1 MGFEESFLLF
11 LPKTVSRDS
20 NAFDYSVAIPIEVRI
35 PHSLHS
41 WSNLCFQI
49 RREMKPAKIADF
61 GITEEF
67 GYLPAHAP
75 ALALS
80 AGNEEWDQFGRDI
93 PKLLMGTNFRSRV
106 KALPEFNINKLN
118 GEAEIQRAML
128 ILSYIGQSYQWSE
141 NNPATVMPANLAI
154 PWHQVGKLVGRPPIL
169 SYQSY
174 ASDNW
179 RRFDASGPI
188 ECGNIGL
195 LQCFLGGQDE
205 EWFILIHI
213 EIEKKAGKALKAI
226 EDAQNAV
233 SENDADQLEVA
244 LTNLRS
250 ALAAMYEVLGR
261 MPERCDPY
269 IYFHR
274 VRPYIFGWRNN
285 PSLPDG
291 VIYEGVDEYQGV
303 GQKFRGETGA
313 QSAII
318 PAMDAVL
325 GIDHERDE
333 LREYLMEMRMYMP
346 PRHVAFIEAVEAGP
360 SVRNFVTMAQRLS
373 LTTVFNDCVELV
385 ANFRAMHL
393 EYAGTYIHA
402 QAQATP
408 GNPSAVGTGGT
419 PFMTYLRKHRDE
431 TKTQTLP

>member
-1 MGFEESFLLF
+1 MRMS
-11 LPKTVSRDS
+11 T
-20 NAFDYSVAIPIEVRI
+20 
-35 PHSLHS
+35 
-41 WSNLCFQI
+41 
-49 RREMKPAKIADF
+49 PAKIADY

-67 GYLPAHAP
+67 GYLPAYDP
-75 ALALS
+75 AQSLS
-80 AGNEEWDQFGRDI
+80 AGNEEWDQFGKDL
-93 PKLLMGTNFRSRV
+93 PKLLMGTNFRKRV
-106 KALPEFNINKLN
+106 QALPKFNIDKLN

-128 ILSYIGQSYQWSE
+128 VLSYIGQSYQWSD
-141 NNPATVMPANLAI
+141 NQAATVMPQVLAK
-154 PWHQVGKLVGRPPIL
+154 PWYEVGKLVGRPPIL

-179 RRFDASGPI
+179 RRFDQTAPI

-213 EIEKKAGKALKAI
+213 DIEKKAGKALKAI
-226 EDAQNAV
+226 EEAQEAVVAQDAEKVEA
-233 SENDADQLEVA
+233 A
-244 LTNLRS
+244 LIKMRA
-250 ALAAMYEVLGR
+250 ALSAMYEVLGR

-291 VIYEGVDEYQGV
+291 VVYEGVDEYKGV

-318 PAMDAVL
+318 PAMDGVL
-325 GIDHERDE
+325 GIEHEKDE
-333 LREYLMEMRMYMP
+333 LREYLMEMRTYMP
-346 PRHVAFIEAVEAGP
+346 PQHVAFIQAVEAGP
-360 SVRNFVTMAQRLS
+360 SVRNFVTTIKKSS
-373 LTTVFNDCVELV
+373 LTQVFNDCIELV

-393 EYAGTYIHA
+393 QYAGTYIHA

-419 PFMTYLRKHRDE
+419 PFMIYLRKHRDE
-431 TKTQTLP
+431 TKKQTV

>member
-1 MGFEESFLLF
+1 MS
-11 LPKTVSRDS
+11 
-20 NAFDYSVAIPIEVRI
+20 
-35 PHSLHS
+35 
-41 WSNLCFQI
+41 
-49 RREMKPAKIADF
+49 KPAKIADY

-67 GYLPAHAP
+67 GYLPAHDP
-75 ALALS
+75 AQSLS
-80 AGNEEWDQFGRDI
+80 AGNEEWDQFGKDL
-93 PKLLMGTNFRSRV
+93 PKLLMGTNFRKRV
-106 KALPEFNINKLN
+106 QALPKFNIDKLN
-118 GEAEIQRAML
+118 GEAQIQRAML
-128 ILSYIGQSYQWSE
+128 VLSYIGQAYQWSDNE
-141 NNPATVMPANLAI
+141 AATVMPQVLAK
-154 PWHQVGKLVGRPPIL
+154 PWYEVGKLVGRPPIL

-179 RRFDASGPI
+179 RRFDKAGPI

-213 EIEKKAGKALKAI
+213 DIEKKAGKALKAI
-226 EDAQNAV
+226 EEAQAAVVAQDAEKVEA
-233 SENDADQLEVA
+233 A
-244 LTNLRS
+244 LIKMRA
-250 ALAAMYEVLGR
+250 ALSAMYEVLGR

-291 VIYEGVDEYQGV
+291 VVYEGVDEYKGV

-318 PAMDAVL
+318 PAMDGVL
-325 GIDHERDE
+325 GIEHEKDE
-333 LREYLMEMRMYMP
+333 LREYLMEMRTYMP
-346 PRHVAFIEAVEAGP
+346 PKHVAFIQAVEAGP
-360 SVRNFVTMAQRLS
+360 SVRNFVTTIKKSS
-373 LTTVFNDCVELV
+373 LTQVFNDCIELV

-419 PFMTYLRKHRDE
+419 PFMIYLRKHRDE
-431 TKTQTLP
+431 TKKQTV

>member
-1 MGFEESFLLF
+1 
-11 LPKTVSRDS
+11 
-20 NAFDYSVAIPIEVRI
+20 
-35 PHSLHS
+35 
-41 WSNLCFQI
+41 
-49 RREMKPAKIADF
+49 MKPAKIADF

-67 GYLPAHAP
+67 GYLPTYDP
-75 ALALS
+75 AQSLS
-80 AGNEEWDQFGRDI
+80 AGNEEWDQFGKDL
-93 PKLLMGTNFRSRV
+93 PKLLMGTSFRSRV
-106 KALPEFNINKLN
+106 KALPKFNIEKLS
-118 GEAEIQRAML
+118 GEAEVQRAML
-128 ILSYIGQSYQWSE
+128 ILSYIGQAYQWSE
-141 NNPATVMPANLAI
+141 NTAAHVMPANLAL
-154 PWHQVGKLVGRPPIL
+154 PWYEVGKIVGRPPIL

-179 RRFDASGPI
+179 RRFDKSGDI
-188 ECGNIGL
+188 ACGNIGL

-226 EDAQNAV
+226 EDAQHAV
-233 SENDADQLEVA
+233 LEKDAEKVEAA
-244 LTNLRS
+244 LIKLRN

-291 VIYEGVDEYQGV
+291 VIYEGVDEYKGV
-303 GQKFRGETGA
+303 GQNFRGETGA

-318 PAMDAVL
+318 PAMDGVL
-325 GIDHERDE
+325 GIEHERDE
-333 LREYLMEMRMYMP
+333 LREYLMEMRTYMP
-346 PRHVAFIEAVEAGP
+346 PKHVAFIEAVEAGP
-360 SVRNFVTMAQRLS
+360 SVRNFAVSAKRSS
-373 LTTVFNDCVELV
+373 LTNVFNESVELV
-385 ANFRAMHL
+385 AKFRAMHL

-431 TKTQTLP
+431 TKVQTI

>member
-1 MGFEESFLLF
+1 
-11 LPKTVSRDS
+11 
-20 NAFDYSVAIPIEVRI
+20 
-35 PHSLHS
+35 
-41 WSNLCFQI
+41 
-49 RREMKPAKIADF
+49 MKPAKIADY

-67 GYLPAHAP
+67 GYLPSYDP
-75 ALALS
+75 AQSLS
-80 AGNEEWDQFGRDI
+80 AGNEEWDQFGKDL
-93 PKLLMGTNFRSRV
+93 PKLLMGSGFRKRV
-106 KALPEFNINKLN
+106 NSLPKFNVDKLN

-128 ILSYIGQSYQWSE
+128 VLSYIGQAYQWSD
-141 NNPATVMPANLAI
+141 NKAATVMPQVLAK
-154 PWHQVGKLVGRPPIL
+154 PWYEVGKLVGRPPIL

-179 RRFDASGPI
+179 RRFDKSGAI

-213 EIEKKAGKALKAI
+213 DIEKKAGKALKAI
-226 EDAQNAV
+226 EQAQEAVVAQDAEKVEA
-233 SENDADQLEVA
+233 A
-244 LTNLRS
+244 LIKMRA
-250 ALAAMYEVLGR
+250 ALSSMYEVLGR

-285 PSLPDG
+285 PSLPNG
-291 VIYEGVDEYQGV
+291 VVYEGVDEYKGV

-318 PAMDAVL
+318 PAMDGVL
-325 GIDHERDE
+325 GIEHEKDE
-333 LREYLMEMRMYMP
+333 LREYLMEMRTYMP
-346 PRHVAFIEAVEAGP
+346 PKHVAFIEAVEAGP
-360 SVRNFVTMAQRLS
+360 SVRNFVTTIKRSS
-373 LTTVFNDCVELV
+373 LTQVFNDCIELV

-419 PFMTYLRKHRDE
+419 PFMIYLRKHRDE
-431 TKTQTLP
+431 TKKQTV

>member
-1 MGFEESFLLF
+1 
-11 LPKTVSRDS
+11 
-20 NAFDYSVAIPIEVRI
+20 
-35 PHSLHS
+35 
-41 WSNLCFQI
+41 
-49 RREMKPAKIADF
+49 MKPAKIADF
-61 GITEEF
+61 GITEEY

-106 KALPEFNINKLN
+106 KALPDFNINKLN

-226 EDAQNAV
+226 EDAQSAV
-233 SENDADQLEVA
+233 SENDADQLEIA

-325 GIDHERDE
+325 GIDHEKDE

-346 PRHVAFIEAVEAGP
+346 PKHVAFIEAVEAGP
-360 SVRNFVTMAQRLS
+360 SVRNFVAIAKRAS

-431 TKTQTLP
+431 TKKQTLP

>member
-1 MGFEESFLLF
+1 M
-11 LPKTVSRDS
+11 
-20 NAFDYSVAIPIEVRI
+20 N
-35 PHSLHS
+35 
-41 WSNLCFQI
+41 
-49 RREMKPAKIADF
+49 PAKIADF

-226 EDAQNAV
+226 EDAQSAV

-325 GIDHERDE
+325 GIDHEKDE

-346 PRHVAFIEAVEAGP
+346 PKHVAFIEAVEAGP
-360 SVRNFVTMAQRLS
+360 SVRNFVTIAKRAS

>member
-1 MGFEESFLLF
+1 M
-11 LPKTVSRDS
+11 
-20 NAFDYSVAIPIEVRI
+20 N
-35 PHSLHS
+35 
-41 WSNLCFQI
+41 
-49 RREMKPAKIADF
+49 PAKIADY

-67 GYLPAHAP
+67 GYLPAHDP
-75 ALALS
+75 AQSLS
-80 AGNEEWDQFGRDI
+80 AGNEEWDQFGKDL
-93 PKLLMGTNFRSRV
+93 PKLLMGTNFRKRV
-106 KALPEFNINKLN
+106 QALPKFNIDKLN
-118 GEAEIQRAML
+118 GEAQIQRAML
-128 ILSYIGQSYQWSE
+128 VLSYIGQAYQWSDNE
-141 NNPATVMPANLAI
+141 AATVMPQVLAK
-154 PWHQVGKLVGRPPIL
+154 PWYEVGKLVGRPPIL

-179 RRFDASGPI
+179 RRFDKAGPI

-213 EIEKKAGKALKAI
+213 DIEKKAGKALKAI
-226 EDAQNAV
+226 EEAQAAVVAQDAEKVEA
-233 SENDADQLEVA
+233 ALIKMRAA
-244 LTNLRS
+244 LT
-250 ALAAMYEVLGR
+250 AMYEVLGR

-291 VIYEGVDEYQGV
+291 VVYEGVDEYKGV

-318 PAMDAVL
+318 PAMDGVL
-325 GIDHERDE
+325 GIEHEKDE
-333 LREYLMEMRMYMP
+333 LREYLMEMRTYMP
-346 PRHVAFIEAVEAGP
+346 PKHVAFIQAVEAGP
-360 SVRNFVTMAQRLS
+360 SVRNFVTTVKKSS
-373 LTTVFNDCVELV
+373 LTQVFNDCIELV

-419 PFMTYLRKHRDE
+419 PFMIYLRKHRDE
-431 TKTQTLP
+431 TKKQTV

>member
-1 MGFEESFLLF
+1 ML
-11 LPKTVSRDS
+11 
-20 NAFDYSVAIPIEVRI
+20 
-35 PHSLHS
+35 
-41 WSNLCFQI
+41 
-49 RREMKPAKIADF
+49 KPAKIADY

-67 GYLPAHAP
+67 GYLPAHDP
-75 ALALS
+75 AQSLS
-80 AGNEEWDQFGRDI
+80 AGNEEWDQFGKDL
-93 PKLLMGTNFRSRV
+93 PKLLMGTNFRKRV
-106 KALPEFNINKLN
+106 QALPKFNIDKLN

-128 ILSYIGQSYQWSE
+128 VLSYIGQAYQWSDNE
-141 NNPATVMPANLAI
+141 AATVMPQVLAK
-154 PWHQVGKLVGRPPIL
+154 PWYEVGKLVGRPPIL

-179 RRFDASGPI
+179 RRFDKAGPI

-213 EIEKKAGKALKAI
+213 DIEKKAGKALKAI
-226 EDAQNAV
+226 EEAQAAVVAQDAEKVEA
-233 SENDADQLEVA
+233 ALIKMRAA
-244 LTNLRS
+244 LT
-250 ALAAMYEVLGR
+250 AMYEVLGR

-291 VIYEGVDEYQGV
+291 VVYEGVDEYKGV

-318 PAMDAVL
+318 PAMDGVL
-325 GIDHERDE
+325 GIEHEKDE
-333 LREYLMEMRMYMP
+333 LREYLMEMRTYMP
-346 PRHVAFIEAVEAGP
+346 PKHVAFIQAVEAGP
-360 SVRNFVTMAQRLS
+360 SVRNFVTTVKKSS
-373 LTTVFNDCVELV
+373 LTQVFNDCIELV

-419 PFMTYLRKHRDE
+419 PFMIYLRKHRDE
-431 TKTQTLP
+431 TKKQTV

>member
-1 MGFEESFLLF
+1 
-11 LPKTVSRDS
+11 
-20 NAFDYSVAIPIEVRI
+20 
-35 PHSLHS
+35 
-41 WSNLCFQI
+41 
-49 RREMKPAKIADF
+49 MKPAKIADF

-75 ALALS
+75 ALTLS

-106 KALPEFNINKLN
+106 KALPEFNISKLN
-118 GEAEIQRAML
+118 GEAEVQRAML

-244 LTNLRS
+244 LTNLRR

-325 GIDHERDE
+325 GIEHERDE

-360 SVRNFVTMAQRLS
+360 SVRNFVATAKRAS

-431 TKTQTLP
+431 TKTQTLS

>member
-1 MGFEESFLLF
+1 ML
-11 LPKTVSRDS
+11 T
-20 NAFDYSVAIPIEVRI
+20 
-35 PHSLHS
+35 
-41 WSNLCFQI
+41 
-49 RREMKPAKIADF
+49 PAKIADY

-67 GYLPAHAP
+67 GYLPAHDP
-75 ALALS
+75 AQSLS
-80 AGNEEWDQFGRDI
+80 AGNEEWDQFGKDL
-93 PKLLMGTNFRSRV
+93 PKLLMGSDFRKRV
-106 KALPEFNINKLN
+106 NALPKFNIDKLN

-128 ILSYIGQSYQWSE
+128 VLSYIGQAYQWSD
-141 NNPATVMPANLAI
+141 NQAATVMPQILAK
-154 PWHQVGKLVGRPPIL
+154 PWYEVGKLVGRPPIL

-179 RRFDASGPI
+179 RRFDKAAPI

-213 EIEKKAGKALKAI
+213 DIEKKAGKALKAI
-226 EDAQNAV
+226 EEAQEAVVAQDAEKVEA
-233 SENDADQLEVA
+233 A
-244 LTNLRS
+244 LIKMRA
-250 ALAAMYEVLGR
+250 ALSAMYEVLGR

-291 VIYEGVDEYQGV
+291 VVYEGVDEYKGV

-318 PAMDAVL
+318 PAMDGVL
-325 GIDHERDE
+325 GIEHEKDE
-333 LREYLMEMRMYMP
+333 LREYLMEMRTYMP
-346 PRHVAFIEAVEAGP
+346 PKHVAFIQAVEAGP
-360 SVRNFVTMAQRLS
+360 SVRNFVTTIKKSS
-373 LTTVFNDCVELV
+373 LTQVFNDCIELV

-419 PFMTYLRKHRDE
+419 PFMIYLRKHRDE
-431 TKTQTLP
+431 TKKQTV

>member
-1 MGFEESFLLF
+1 M
-11 LPKTVSRDS
+11 S
-20 NAFDYSVAIPIEVRI
+20 NS
-35 PHSLHS
+35 
-41 WSNLCFQI
+41 
-49 RREMKPAKIADF
+49 AKIADY

-67 GYLPAHAP
+67 GYLPSYDP
-75 ALALS
+75 AQSLS
-80 AGNEEWDQFGRDI
+80 AGNEEWDQFGKDL
-93 PKLLMGTNFRSRV
+93 PKLLMGTNFRKRV
-106 KALPEFNINKLN
+106 QALPKFNINKLN

-128 ILSYIGQSYQWSE
+128 VLSYIGQAYQWSDNE
-141 NNPATVMPANLAI
+141 AATVMPQVLAK
-154 PWHQVGKLVGRPPIL
+154 PWYEVGKLVGRPPIL

-179 RRFDASGPI
+179 RRFDKAGPI

-213 EIEKKAGKALKAI
+213 DIEKKAGKALKAI
-226 EDAQNAV
+226 EEAQAAV
-233 SENDADQLEVA
+233 VA
-244 LTNLRS
+244 QDTEKVEA
-250 ALAAMYEVLGR
+250 ALIKMRAALSAMYEVLGR

-291 VIYEGVDEYQGV
+291 VVYEGVDEYKGV

-318 PAMDAVL
+318 PAMDGVL
-325 GIDHERDE
+325 GIEHEKDE
-333 LREYLMEMRMYMP
+333 LREYLMEMRTYMP
-346 PRHVAFIEAVEAGP
+346 PKHVAFIQAVEAGP
-360 SVRNFVTMAQRLS
+360 SVRNFVTTVKKSS
-373 LTTVFNDCVELV
+373 LTQVFNDCIELV

-393 EYAGTYIHA
+393 QYAGTYIHA

-419 PFMTYLRKHRDE
+419 PFMIYLRKHRDE
-431 TKTQTLP
+431 TKKQTV

>member
-1 MGFEESFLLF
+1 
-11 LPKTVSRDS
+11 
-20 NAFDYSVAIPIEVRI
+20 
-35 PHSLHS
+35 
-41 WSNLCFQI
+41 
-49 RREMKPAKIADF
+49 MKPAKIADF

-67 GYLPAHAP
+67 GYLPTYDP
-75 ALALS
+75 AQSLS
-80 AGNEEWDQFGRDI
+80 AGNEEWDQFGKDL

-106 KALPEFNINKLN
+106 KALPKFNIEKLS
-118 GEAEIQRAML
+118 GEAEVQRAML
-128 ILSYIGQSYQWSE
+128 ILSYIGQAYQWSE
-141 NNPATVMPANLAI
+141 NTAAHVMPANLAL
-154 PWHQVGKLVGRPPIL
+154 PWYEVGKLVGRPPIL

-179 RRFDASGPI
+179 RRFDKDGEIA
-188 ECGNIGL
+188 CGNIGL

-226 EDAQNAV
+226 EDAQHAV
-233 SENDADQLEVA
+233 LENDAEKVEAA
-244 LTNLRS
+244 LINLRN

-291 VIYEGVDEYQGV
+291 VIYEGVDEYKGV
-303 GQKFRGETGA
+303 GQNFRGETGA

-318 PAMDAVL
+318 PAMDGIL
-325 GIDHERDE
+325 GIEHERDE
-333 LREYLMEMRMYMP
+333 LREYLMEMRTYMP
-346 PRHVAFIEAVEAGP
+346 PKHAAFIEAVEAGP
-360 SVRNFVTMAQRLS
+360 SVRNFAVSVKRSS
-373 LTTVFNDCVELV
+373 LTNVFNESVELV
-385 ANFRAMHL
+385 AKFRAMHL

-431 TKTQTLP
+431 TKVQTI

>member
-1 MGFEESFLLF
+1 ML
-11 LPKTVSRDS
+11 
-20 NAFDYSVAIPIEVRI
+20 
-35 PHSLHS
+35 
-41 WSNLCFQI
+41 
-49 RREMKPAKIADF
+49 KPAKIADY

-67 GYLPAHAP
+67 GYLPAHDP
-75 ALALS
+75 AQSLS
-80 AGNEEWDQFGRDI
+80 TGNEEWDQFGKDL
-93 PKLLMGTNFRSRV
+93 PKLLMGTNFRKRV
-106 KALPEFNINKLN
+106 QALPKFNIDKLN

-128 ILSYIGQSYQWSE
+128 VLSYVGQAYQWSDNE
-141 NNPATVMPANLAI
+141 AATVMPQVLAK
-154 PWHQVGKLVGRPPIL
+154 PWYEVGKLVGRPPIL

-179 RRFDASGPI
+179 RRFDQAGPI

-213 EIEKKAGKALKAI
+213 DIEKKAGRALKAI
-226 EDAQNAV
+226 EEAQEAV
-233 SENDADQLEVA
+233 VA
-244 LTNLRS
+244 QDVEKVEA
-250 ALAAMYEVLGR
+250 ALIKMRAALSAMYEVLGR

-291 VIYEGVDEYQGV
+291 VVYEGVDEYKGV

-318 PAMDAVL
+318 PAMDGVL
-325 GIDHERDE
+325 GIEHERDE
-333 LREYLMEMRMYMP
+333 LREYLMEMRTYMP
-346 PRHVAFIEAVEAGP
+346 PKHVAFIQAVEAGP
-360 SVRNFVTMAQRLS
+360 SVRNFVTTVKKSS
-373 LTTVFNDCVELV
+373 LTQVFNDCIELV

-393 EYAGTYIHA
+393 QYAGTYIHA

-419 PFMTYLRKHRDE
+419 PFMIYLRKHRDE
-431 TKTQTLP
+431 TKKQTV

>member
-1 MGFEESFLLF
+1 
-11 LPKTVSRDS
+11 
-20 NAFDYSVAIPIEVRI
+20 
-35 PHSLHS
+35 
-41 WSNLCFQI
+41 
-49 RREMKPAKIADF
+49 MKAVKISDF

-67 GYLPAHAP
+67 GYLPAYEP
-75 ALALS
+75 AQSLS
-80 AGNEEWDQFGRDI
+80 AGNEEWDQYGKDL
-93 PKLLMGTNFRSRV
+93 PKLLMGTNFRARV
-106 KALPEFNINKLN
+106 RALPTFNVAALK

-128 ILSYIGQSYQWSE
+128 VLSYIGQAYQWSE
-141 NNPATVMPANLAI
+141 NSAATLMPSNLAK
-154 PWHQVGKLVGRPPIL
+154 PWFEVGKLVGRPPIL

-179 RRFDASGPI
+179 RRFDKSGPI

-226 EDAQNAV
+226 EDAQAAV
-233 SENDADQLEVA
+233 VGNDADQVENA
-244 LTNLRS
+244 LTNLRT
-250 ALAAMYEVLGR
+250 ALAAMYAVLDR

-291 VIYEGVDEYQGV
+291 VIYEGVDEYKGI

-318 PAMDAVL
+318 PAMDGVL
-325 GIDHERDE
+325 GIEHERDE
-333 LREYLMEMRMYMP
+333 LREYLMEMRTYMP
-346 PRHVAFIEAVEAGP
+346 PKHVAFIEAVEAGP
-360 SVRNFVTMAQRLS
+360 SVRNFVTSAQRSS
-373 LTTVFNDCVELV
+373 LTSVFNECVELV

-393 EYAGTYIHA
+393 EYAGRYIHA

-431 TKTQTLP
+431 TKKQTL

>member
-1 MGFEESFLLF
+1 MRMS
-11 LPKTVSRDS
+11 T
-20 NAFDYSVAIPIEVRI
+20 
-35 PHSLHS
+35 
-41 WSNLCFQI
+41 
-49 RREMKPAKIADF
+49 PAKIADY

-67 GYLPAHAP
+67 GYLPAHDP
-75 ALALS
+75 AQSLS
-80 AGNEEWDQFGRDI
+80 AGNEEWDQFGKDL
-93 PKLLMGTNFRSRV
+93 PKLLMGTNFRKRV
-106 KALPEFNINKLN
+106 QALPKFNIDKLN

-128 ILSYIGQSYQWSE
+128 VLSYIGQAYQWSDNE
-141 NNPATVMPANLAI
+141 AATVMPQVLAK
-154 PWHQVGKLVGRPPIL
+154 PWYEVGKLVGRPPIL

-179 RRFDASGPI
+179 RRFDQAGPI

-213 EIEKKAGKALKAI
+213 DIEKKAGKALKAI
-226 EDAQNAV
+226 EEAQAAVVAQDAEKVEA
-233 SENDADQLEVA
+233 ALIKMRAA
-244 LTNLRS
+244 LT
-250 ALAAMYEVLGR
+250 AMYEVLGR

-291 VIYEGVDEYQGV
+291 VVYEGVDEYKGV

-318 PAMDAVL
+318 PAMDGVL
-325 GIDHERDE
+325 GIEHEKDE
-333 LREYLMEMRMYMP
+333 LREYLMEMRTYMP
-346 PRHVAFIEAVEAGP
+346 PKHVAFIEAVEAGP
-360 SVRNFVTMAQRLS
+360 SVRNFVTTIKKSS
-373 LTTVFNDCVELV
+373 LTQVFNDCIELV

-393 EYAGTYIHA
+393 QYAGTYIHA

-419 PFMTYLRKHRDE
+419 PFMIYLRKHRDE
-431 TKTQTLP
+431 TKKQTV

>member
-1 MGFEESFLLF
+1 M
-11 LPKTVSRDS
+11 S
-20 NAFDYSVAIPIEVRI
+20 N
-35 PHSLHS
+35 
-41 WSNLCFQI
+41 
-49 RREMKPAKIADF
+49 PAKIADY

-67 GYLPAHAP
+67 GYLPSYDP
-75 ALALS
+75 AQSLS
-80 AGNEEWDQFGRDI
+80 AGNEEWDQFGKDL
-93 PKLLMGTNFRSRV
+93 PKLLMGTNFRKRV
-106 KALPEFNINKLN
+106 QALPKFNIDKLN
-118 GEAEIQRAML
+118 GEAQIQRAML
-128 ILSYIGQSYQWSE
+128 VLSYIGQAYQWSDNE
-141 NNPATVMPANLAI
+141 AATVMPQVLAK
-154 PWHQVGKLVGRPPIL
+154 PWYEVGKLVGRPPIL

-179 RRFDASGPI
+179 RRFDQAGAI

-213 EIEKKAGKALKAI
+213 DIEKKAGKALKAI
-226 EDAQNAV
+226 EEAQAAV
-233 SENDADQLEVA
+233 VAQDGEKVEAALIKMRAA
-244 LTNLRS
+244 LT
-250 ALAAMYEVLGR
+250 AMYEVLGR

-291 VIYEGVDEYQGV
+291 VVYEGVDEYKGV

-318 PAMDAVL
+318 PAMDGVL
-325 GIDHERDE
+325 GIEHEKDE
-333 LREYLMEMRMYMP
+333 LREYLMEMRTYMP
-346 PRHVAFIEAVEAGP
+346 PKHVAFIQAVEAGP
-360 SVRNFVTMAQRLS
+360 SVRNFVTKVKKSS
-373 LTTVFNDCVELV
+373 LTQVFNDCIELV

-393 EYAGTYIHA
+393 QYAGTYIHA

-419 PFMTYLRKHRDE
+419 PFMIYLRKHRDE
-431 TKTQTLP
+431 TKKQTV

>member
-1 MGFEESFLLF
+1 MGTDFRKRVQA
-11 LPKTVSRDS
+11 LPK
-20 NAFDYSVAIPIEVRI
+20 
-35 PHSLHS
+35 
-41 WSNLCFQI
+41 
-49 RREMKPAKIADF
+49 
-61 GITEEF
+61 
-67 GYLPAHAP
+67 
-75 ALALS
+75 
-80 AGNEEWDQFGRDI
+80 
-93 PKLLMGTNFRSRV
+93 
-106 KALPEFNINKLN
+106 FNIDKLN

-128 ILSYIGQSYQWSE
+128 VLSYIGQAYQWSDNE
-141 NNPATVMPANLAI
+141 AATVMPQVLAK
-154 PWHQVGKLVGRPPIL
+154 PWYEVGKLVGRPPIL

-179 RRFDASGPI
+179 RRFDKAGPI

-213 EIEKKAGKALKAI
+213 DIEKKAGKALKAI
-226 EDAQNAV
+226 EEAQAAVVAQDAEKVEA
-233 SENDADQLEVA
+233 A
-244 LTNLRS
+244 LIKMRA
-250 ALAAMYEVLGR
+250 ALSAMYEVLGR

-291 VIYEGVDEYQGV
+291 VVYEGVDEYKGV

-318 PAMDAVL
+318 PAMDGVL
-325 GIDHERDE
+325 GIEHEKDE
-333 LREYLMEMRMYMP
+333 LREYLMEMRTYMP
-346 PRHVAFIEAVEAGP
+346 PKHVAFIQAVEAGP
-360 SVRNFVTMAQRLS
+360 SVRNFVTTVKKSS
-373 LTTVFNDCVELV
+373 LTQVFNDCIELV

-393 EYAGTYIHA
+393 QYAGTYIHA

-419 PFMTYLRKHRDE
+419 PFMIYLRKHRDE
-431 TKTQTLP
+431 TKKQTV

>member
-1 MGFEESFLLF
+1 MIDYLIY
-11 LPKTVSRDS
+11 LPYGKRM
-20 NAFDYSVAIPIEVRI
+20 
-35 PHSLHS
+35 L
-41 WSNLCFQI
+41 
-49 RREMKPAKIADF
+49 KPAKIADY

-67 GYLPAHAP
+67 GYLPAHDP
-75 ALALS
+75 AQSLS
-80 AGNEEWDQFGRDI
+80 AGNEEWDQFGKDL
-93 PKLLMGTNFRSRV
+93 PKLLMGTNFRKRV
-106 KALPEFNINKLN
+106 QALPKFNIDKLN

-128 ILSYIGQSYQWSE
+128 VLSYIGQAYQWSDNE
-141 NNPATVMPANLAI
+141 AATVMPQVLAK
-154 PWHQVGKLVGRPPIL
+154 PWYEVGKLVGRPPIL

-179 RRFDASGPI
+179 RRFDKAGPI

-213 EIEKKAGKALKAI
+213 DIEKKAGKALKAI
-226 EDAQNAV
+226 EEAQAAVVAQDAEKVEA
-233 SENDADQLEVA
+233 ALIKMRAA
-244 LTNLRS
+244 LT
-250 ALAAMYEVLGR
+250 AMYEVLGR

-291 VIYEGVDEYQGV
+291 VVYEGVDEYKGV

-318 PAMDAVL
+318 PAMDGVL
-325 GIDHERDE
+325 GIEHEKDE
-333 LREYLMEMRMYMP
+333 LREYLMEMRTYMP
-346 PRHVAFIEAVEAGP
+346 PKHVAFIQAVEAGP
-360 SVRNFVTMAQRLS
+360 SVRNFVTTVKKSS
-373 LTTVFNDCVELV
+373 LTQVFNDCIELV

-419 PFMTYLRKHRDE
+419 PFMIYLRKHRDE
-431 TKTQTLP
+431 TKKQTV

>member
-1 MGFEESFLLF
+1 MRMS
-11 LPKTVSRDS
+11 T
-20 NAFDYSVAIPIEVRI
+20 
-35 PHSLHS
+35 
-41 WSNLCFQI
+41 
-49 RREMKPAKIADF
+49 PAKIADY

-67 GYLPAHAP
+67 GYLPAHDP
-75 ALALS
+75 AQSLS
-80 AGNEEWDQFGRDI
+80 AGNEEWDQFGKDL
-93 PKLLMGTNFRSRV
+93 PKLLMGTNFRKRV
-106 KALPEFNINKLN
+106 QALPKFNIDKLN

-128 ILSYIGQSYQWSE
+128 ILSYIGQAYQWSDNE
-141 NNPATVMPANLAI
+141 AATVMPQVLAK
-154 PWHQVGKLVGRPPIL
+154 PWYEVGKLVGRPPIL

-179 RRFDASGPI
+179 RRFDQAGPI

-213 EIEKKAGKALKAI
+213 DIEKKAGKALKAI
-226 EDAQNAV
+226 EEAQAAVVAQDAEKVEA
-233 SENDADQLEVA
+233 ALIKMRAA
-244 LTNLRS
+244 LT
-250 ALAAMYEVLGR
+250 AMYEVLGR

-291 VIYEGVDEYQGV
+291 VVYEGVDEYKGV

-318 PAMDAVL
+318 PAMDGVL
-325 GIDHERDE
+325 GIEHEKDE
-333 LREYLMEMRMYMP
+333 LREYLMEMRTYMP
-346 PRHVAFIEAVEAGP
+346 PKHVAFIEAVEAGP
-360 SVRNFVTMAQRLS
+360 SVRNFVTTIKKSS
-373 LTTVFNDCVELV
+373 LTQVFNDCIELV

-393 EYAGTYIHA
+393 QYAGTYIHA

-419 PFMTYLRKHRDE
+419 PFMIYLRKHRDE
-431 TKTQTLP
+431 TKKQTV

>member
-1 MGFEESFLLF
+1 
-11 LPKTVSRDS
+11 
-20 NAFDYSVAIPIEVRI
+20 
-35 PHSLHS
+35 
-41 WSNLCFQI
+41 
-49 RREMKPAKIADF
+49 MKPAKIADF

-67 GYLPAHAP
+67 GYLPTYDP
-75 ALALS
+75 AQSLS
-80 AGNEEWDQFGRDI
+80 AGNEEWDQFGKDL

-106 KALPEFNINKLN
+106 KALPKFDIEKLS
-118 GEAEIQRAML
+118 GEAEVQRAML
-128 ILSYIGQSYQWSE
+128 ILSYIGQAYQWSE
-141 NNPATVMPANLAI
+141 NTAAHVMPANLAL
-154 PWHQVGKLVGRPPIL
+154 PWYEVGKLVGRPPIL

-179 RRFDASGPI
+179 RRFDKSGDI
-188 ECGNIGL
+188 ACGNIGL

-205 EWFILIHI
+205 VWFILIHI

-226 EDAQNAV
+226 EDAQHAV
-233 SENDADQLEVA
+233 LENDAEKVEVA
-244 LTNLRS
+244 LTKLRN

-291 VIYEGVDEYQGV
+291 VIYEGVDEYKGI
-303 GQKFRGETGA
+303 GQNFRGETGA

-318 PAMDAVL
+318 PAMDGIL
-325 GIDHERDE
+325 GIEHERDE
-333 LREYLMEMRMYMP
+333 LREYLMEMRTYMP
-346 PRHVAFIEAVEAGP
+346 PKHVAFIEAVEAGP
-360 SVRNFVTMAQRLS
+360 SVRNFAVSAKRSS
-373 LTTVFNDCVELV
+373 LTNVFNESVELV
-385 ANFRAMHL
+385 AKFRAMHL

-431 TKTQTLP
+431 TKVQTI

>member
-1 MGFEESFLLF
+1 
-11 LPKTVSRDS
+11 V
-20 NAFDYSVAIPIEVRI
+20 N
-35 PHSLHS
+35 
-41 WSNLCFQI
+41 
-49 RREMKPAKIADF
+49 PAKIADY

-67 GYLPAHAP
+67 GYLPSYDP
-75 ALALS
+75 AQSLS
-80 AGNEEWDQFGRDI
+80 AGNEEWDQFGKDL
-93 PKLLMGTNFRSRV
+93 PKLLMGSDFRKRV
-106 KALPEFNINKLN
+106 NALPKFNIDKLN
-118 GEAEIQRAML
+118 GEAQIQRAML
-128 ILSYIGQSYQWSE
+128 VLSYIGQAYQWSD
-141 NNPATVMPANLAI
+141 NKAATVMPEVLAK
-154 PWHQVGKLVGRPPIL
+154 PWYEVGKLVGRPPIL

-179 RRFDASGPI
+179 RRFDKTGPI

-213 EIEKKAGKALKAI
+213 DIEKKAGKALKAI
-226 EDAQNAV
+226 EQAQTAVVAQDAEKVEA
-233 SENDADQLEVA
+233 ALIKMRAA
-244 LTNLRS
+244 LT
-250 ALAAMYEVLGR
+250 AMYEVLGR

-291 VIYEGVDEYQGV
+291 VVYEGVDEYKGL

-318 PAMDAVL
+318 PAMDGVL
-325 GIDHERDE
+325 GIEHEKDE
-333 LREYLMEMRMYMP
+333 LREYLMEMRTYMP
-346 PRHVAFIEAVEAGP
+346 PKHVAFIEAVEAGP
-360 SVRNFVTMAQRLS
+360 SVRNFVTTIKRSS
-373 LTTVFNDCVELV
+373 LTQVFNDCIELV

-419 PFMTYLRKHRDE
+419 PFMIYLRKHRDE
-431 TKTQTLP
+431 TKKQTV

>member
-1 MGFEESFLLF
+1 
-11 LPKTVSRDS
+11 
-20 NAFDYSVAIPIEVRI
+20 
-35 PHSLHS
+35 
-41 WSNLCFQI
+41 
-49 RREMKPAKIADF
+49 MKPPKIGHY

-67 GYLPAHAP
+67 GYLPSSDP
-75 ALALS
+75 ALSLS
-80 AGNEEWDQFGRDI
+80 PGNEEWDQFGKDL
-93 PKLLMGTNFRSRV
+93 PKLLMSTNFRQRV
-106 KALPEFNINKLN
+106 KNLPQFNIGKLN

-128 ILSYIGQSYQWSE
+128 VLSYIGQAYQWSE
-141 NNPATVMPANLAI
+141 NEAATVMPAVLAK
-154 PWHQVGKLVGRPPIL
+154 PWYEVGQLVGRPPIL

-179 RRFDASGPI
+179 RRFDKSGAI

-213 EIEKKAGKALKAI
+213 AIEKKAGKALKAI
-226 EDAQNAV
+226 EQAQEAVISGDAEKVEA
-233 SENDADQLEVA
+233 ALIKLRTA
-244 LTNLRS
+244 LT
-250 ALAAMYEVLGR
+250 AMYEVLGR

-291 VIYEGVDEYQGV
+291 VVYEGVDQYKGV

-318 PAMDAVL
+318 PAMDGVL
-325 GIDHERDE
+325 GIEHEKDE
-333 LREYLMEMRMYMP
+333 LREYLMEMRTYMP
-346 PRHVAFIEAVEAGP
+346 PAHVAFIQAVEAGP
-360 SVRNFVTMAQRLS
+360 SVRNFVTSTKKNS
-373 LTTVFNDCVELV
+373 LTEVFNDCVELV

-402 QAQATP
+402 QAQASP

-419 PFMTYLRKHRDE
+419 PFMVYLRKHRDE
-431 TKTQTLP
+431 TKQQTI